1 MTKILLRPAFS
12 GPAIIL
18 AIKTHLTL
26 NWLIRLRPKFTNFQ
40 LLTSSAVLQ
49 KIEHVINLIT
59 CSKISKRPA
68 GPKKDRQ
75 DRLTSLEQIKGFTN
89 QDIAFLYN
97 LQDRFEIRF

>member
-1 MTKILLRPAFS
+1 MAKIMA
-12 GPAIIL
+12 GPENAGLNSIL
-18 AIKTHLTL
+18 VIKAHLVL